1 MMAHGAA
8 FYLTPGMGINEVR
21 LAYVA
26 SEERLNQA
34 MDCLE
39 AALQQYPHSTLTPV
53 IAHEA
58 R

>member
-1 MMAHGAA
+1 
-8 FYLTPGMGINEVR
+8 
-21 LAYVA
+21 
-26 SEERLNQA
+26 